1 MFYTDLPPPPEAA
14 PPEEIIDCLVE
25 DELGTAEPVRWSE
38 YVPDGLLAD
47 MLTHPA
53 ETGPEHREF
62 ESLERIG
69 AWDRVVAWAQAG
81 QLREISS
88 FMRSA
93 QARNAALGASTSQA
107 HDSAVAEVGLMLRVS
122 TRTAA
127 SRVDDAWSL
136 CTRLPGTLA
145 ALQQGRITLA
155 KARVLDAE
163 TTSLS
168 REHAAQV
175 EQQVLTKARQQTPGQ
190 LRAATRRAVHTAD
203 PAAAQRRAEQA
214 RRERG
219 VRMWPEPDG
228 MATLSA
234 YLPAEDATGVFA
246 VLDEHARRAKGIGD
260 ERTLEV
266 RRGDALV
273 DLVLSPTGH
282 CSAGTRAAR
291 EATVSQPSNA
301 QSQSSNAQ
309 SQSSNAQSQSSNA
322 QSQSSNAQPQSS
334 NAQPQSSND
343 QPQSTQTQPSN
354 TQPHP
359 TGTQAQRGNTQESA
373 DESTPAA
380 HVTNAAGCR
389 CECGRCRRGGGVDV
403 RVTVPL
409 TTLLGA
415 NDLPGELAG
424 YGPIPAAV
432 ARDLAAGG
440 TWRRILTDPASGR
453 PLDYGTTRY
462 RPPAHLAELV
472 ITRDQTCQFPGC
484 RVPAHLCDI
493 DHGIPYDPAAG
504 TGPTS
509 ETNLGPKCRCHHQVK
524 QTPGW
529 SVTHHPDGC
538 TTWATPSGHL
548 YHSQPPP
555 LTDPEPL
562 TTRPAPHSDEPPP
575 F

>member
-1 MFYTDLPPPPEAA
+1 MFDTELPPPPMFA
-14 PPEEIIDCLVE
+14 PPEDVIDCLVE
-25 DELGTAEPVRWSE
+25 DQFGAAEPVRWSE

-47 MLTHPA
+47 ILSRPSDGDPA
-53 ETGPEHREF
+53 HREF
-62 ESLERIG
+62 EALERVG
-69 AWDRVVAWAQAG
+69 AWERVIAWAQAG
-81 QLREISS
+81 QIREIAS

-122 TRTAA
+122 ARPAATR
-127 SRVDDAWSL
+127 VGDAWSL

-145 ALQQGRITLA
+145 ALERGRITLA
-155 KARVLDAE
+155 KARILDTE
-163 TTSLS
+163 TANLS
-168 REHAAQV
+168 PEHTARV
-175 EQQVLTKARQQTPGQ
+175 EQQVLAKARQQTPGQ
-190 LRAATRRAVHTAD
+190 LRTAARRAVLTAD
-203 PAAAQRRAEQA
+203 PTAARKRAKQA

-234 YLPAEDATGVFA
+234 YLPAEDAVGVFA
-246 VLDEHARRAKGIGD
+246 VLDEHARHAGFPGD
-260 ERTLEV
+260 ERSMDA

-273 DLVLSPTGH
+273 DLVLGPVSR
-282 CSAGTRAAR
+282 CSEGAR
-291 EATVSQPSNA
+291 ERTHSQPDGA
-301 QSQSSNAQ
+301 HEHTTPQPDGAREHTTSQPGDA
-309 SQSSNAQSQSSNA
+309 
-322 QSQSSNAQPQSS
+322 
-334 NAQPQSSND
+334 
-343 QPQSTQTQPSN
+343 
-354 TQPHP
+354 
-359 TGTQAQRGNTQESA
+359 RESG
-373 DESTPAA
+373 PATDA
-380 HVTNAAGCR
+380 ASPAGCR

-403 RVTVPL
+403 RVTVPY
-409 TTLLGA
+409 TALLGA
-415 NDLPGELAG
+415 NDLPGELVG

-440 TWRRILTDPASGR
+440 TWRRILTDPTSGR

-462 RPPAHLAELV
+462 RPPAHLAGLV

-484 RVPAHLCDI
+484 RVPAHRCDI
-493 DHGIPYDPAAG
+493 DHNIPYDPANA

-509 ETNLGPKCRCHHQVK
+509 ETNLGPKCRRHHQVK

-538 TTWATPSGHL
+538 TTWATPSGHV

-562 TTRPAPHSDEPPP
+562 ATRPAVVPDQPPP